1 MAKNLPYFKFTVA
14 EWLTGDIFYEPFN
27 VQGVFIS
34 ICALYW
40 QRNGILMVDDINKR
54 LRNPSELELLKGK
67 FLTIKDGFIFISFLD
82 EQLTERKPKAEQN
95 KINGSK
101 GGRPTGSTKPEN
113 KEKKTQSVIL
123 GNPIGLTPETNIDKN
138 KKRKEK
144 NSGENFNFDFVE
156 ESFKTP
162 FRVWYKYRMEIK
174 PFRVQAEVEA
184 SYSELKNISN
194 LSALEAFKIIQSSIA
209 NGYNSLQL
217 PTSKTPIQTNNL
229 QGTI

>member
-40 QRNGILMVDDINKR
+40 QRNGILMVEDINKR
-54 LRNPSELELLKGK
+54 LRNPPELDQLKNK
-67 FLTIKDGFIFISFLD
+67 FLVVKDGFISISFLD

-101 GGRPTGSTKPEN
+101 GGRPTGSVKPEN
-113 KEKKTQSVIL
+113 TAKKTQSVISE
-123 GNPIGLTPETNIDKN
+123 NPIGLVPETNIDKN
-138 KKRKEK
+138 KKREEK
-144 NSGENFNFDFVE
+144 NNANDFNFDFVE
-156 ESFKTP
+156 DNLKTP
-162 FRVWYKYRMEIK
+162 FRTWYKYRMEIK
-174 PFRVQAEVEA
+174 PFRVQVEIEA
-184 SYSELKNISN
+184 CYSELKKMSN
-194 LSALEAFKIIQSSIA
+194 GNALEAFKIVQSSIG
-209 NGYNSLQL
+209 NSYNSLQL
-217 PTSKTPIQTNNL
+217 PTSKQPITTTNL